1 MALKAVSLN
10 GMALQFCPPELQ
22 NSPAVVRAALEQ
34 TSFAM
39 RYASDEVKAS
49 RDVIMAAVSASGKML
64 VHAHPSL
71 REDEE
76 VVLAAVKQDGMA
88 LGYASEE
95 LRARSSSQI
104 RANRELVLLDG
115 QQDAKAVQY
124 ASTLLQMDPDVQRLV
139 TLGQLRGA
147 VPSHGASAQLVYIV
161 YISTGPPLLC
171 RSLELTNSSTCR
183 CGAWCRAHPA
193 RCTRGAARGSR
204 SGARCGGASRRRS
217 SSRDRRALRGPR
229 LRARCRYATRLR
241 VRVRLGGAA

>member
-1 MALKAVSLN
+1 MAFKGTIITSKAELFKELDAAPCAKVTAIFRDKTDPALKASRASPASRTVAPLLTGPVRTQEDQDVALKAVSLN

-95 LRARSSSQI
+95 LRARSELVRVAVAGNGGALRYASSQI
-104 RANRELVLLDG
+104 RANRELVLLAIE
-115 QQDAKAVQY
+115 QDAKAVQY
-124 ASTLLQMDPDVQRLV
+124 ASTVLQMDPDVQRLV

-147 VPSHGASAQLVYIV
+147 VPSHGASAQLVYI
-161 YISTGPPLLC
+161 STGPPLLC
-171 RSLELTNSSTCR
+171 
-183 CGAWCRAHPA
+183 
-193 RCTRGAARGSR
+193 
-204 SGARCGGASRRRS
+204 
-217 SSRDRRALRGPR
+217 
-229 LRARCRYATRLR
+229 
-241 VRVRLGGAA
+241 